1 MFYSLTFKIKIMEK
15 PPIGLRPKFVVY
27 LDRLQEIKEAIVRYM
42 NANEQ
47 IKVEWIEEYNQTLKK
62 IKDRD

>member
-1 MFYSLTFKIKIMEK
+1 MEK